1 MGVKEYS
8 NTDWRL
14 FIDSSKRSLKCVLL
28 HTGNTYGSIPMAHS
42 IKMKE
47 EYETVAF
54 ILKKINYAE
63 HNLC

>member
-1 MGVKEYS
+1 MGIKEHS
-8 NTDWRL
+8 PTDWRL
-14 FIDSSKRSLKCVLL
+14 FFDSLKRSLKCVPLRN
-28 HTGNTYGSIPMAHS
+28 GNKYGSIPIAHS

-63 HNLC
+63 HIW